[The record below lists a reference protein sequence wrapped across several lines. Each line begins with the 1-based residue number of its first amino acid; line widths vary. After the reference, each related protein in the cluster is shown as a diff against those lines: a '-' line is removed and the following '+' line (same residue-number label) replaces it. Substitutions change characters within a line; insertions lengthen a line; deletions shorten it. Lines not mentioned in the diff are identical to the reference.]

1 MHKEIFK
8 GRYEWSH
15 PLPVLLPTHDQPVGS
30 ILREMPTST
39 AAAPPLPTWLLC
51 THSYKD
57 THTHTKHGW
66 NGLKQ
71 KRLGAADSHNHTTW
85 EKGADRVC
93 MTCRGRNRGICCHL
107 MKTAAWREQ
116 AVHFGLKKNKNFLGI
131 LHYYPSI
138 PLSLQSNRT
147 IWTLV
152 LVGNISWSQIIE
164 ELSIKWQFSSKCD
177 WFQSLT
183 SACFSK
189 LMARNFKQ
197 QKKKKKNM
205 QKIFIHNTVQKFRVC
220 KIFKYFWKMSLMLTK
235 ATFIWLKIQ

>member
-8 GRYEWSH
+8 GRCEWSY

-116 AVHFGLKKNKNFLGI
+116 AVHFGLKKIK
-131 LHYYPSI
+131 
-138 PLSLQSNRT
+138 
-147 IWTLV
+147 
-152 LVGNISWSQIIE
+152 ISWGSCTIIH
-164 ELSIKWQFSSKCD
+164 LFHSHC
-177 WFQSLT
+177 SLT
-183 SACFSK
+183 EPSEHLSWLATSAGRKS
-189 LMARNFKQ
+189 L
-197 QKKKKKNM
+197 KN
-205 QKIFIHNTVQKFRVC
+205 
-220 KIFKYFWKMSLMLTK
+220 
-235 ATFIWLKIQ
+235 